1 MSLLPPPADA
11 SLLPEDGGAEE
22 RASTVAPSSALVVD
36 DEEGIRSF
44 LARTLERRG
53 WRVET
58 AGSAEEAAAILV
70 NLHADVIVLDV
81 ALPGQSGLEWL
92 KQLDEAGFPGEVVL
106 MTAFADM
113 QTAIDALRAGA
124 ADFILKPFRAEQMVN
139 AINRCVERAR
149 LARENYVLRRQLA
162 KRRGVADAIVGGSPA
177 MERLRRLIERVA
189 PTPTTVLIQGES
201 GVGKELIARALHE
214 QSPRAGAPF
223 VALNCAAVAP
233 ELVEAELFGHVR
245 GAFTGARDGRKGLFY
260 YAHGGTLFLD
270 EVGELPLALQ
280 SKLLRVL
287 EERRVRPVGAEHEVP
302 VDVRVVAATN
312 RDLKAAAAAGRFR
325 QDLYFR
331 LAVMPLTAPP
341 LRERGDDVLELAALF
356 LGGLAQR
363 LGVAPLALTE
373 AAQAAMRAYPWPGNV
388 RELRNFIERAL
399 LFGEFPLED
408 LTAAEEPVESSP
420 VRGAAAAVSLAEV
433 EKRHILAVL
442 QSCGGS
448 KARAADLLGVSRK
461 TLDRKCAEWGL

>member
-1 MSLLPPPADA
+1 MPPDVPDIFDSASGAPLSDA
-11 SLLPEDGGAEE
+11 
-22 RASTVAPSSALVVD
+22 APPFALVVD

-58 AGSAEEAAAILV
+58 AESAEDAAALLADRHV
-70 NLHADVIVLDV
+70 DVIALDV
-81 ALPGQSGLEWL
+81 ALPGRSGLDWL

-113 QTAIDALRAGA
+113 QTAIEALRAGA

-139 AINRCVERAR
+139 AINRAMERAR
-149 LARENYVLRRQLA
+149 LTRENYVLRRQLA
-162 KRRGVADAIVGGSPA
+162 KRPGAAQAIVGESDA
-177 MERLRRLIERVA
+177 MIRLRQLIGRVA

-201 GVGKELIARALHE
+201 GVGKELVARALHE
-214 QSPRAGAPF
+214 QSPRAANPF
-223 VALNCAAVAP
+223 VALNCAAIAP

-245 GAFTGARDGRKGLFY
+245 GAFTGARDSRKGLFY

-270 EVGELPLALQ
+270 EIGELPSGLQ

-287 EERRVRPVGAEHEVP
+287 EERRIRPIGAEQEIP

-312 RDLKAAAAAGRFR
+312 RDLKAEAAAGRFR

-331 LAVMPLTAPP
+331 LAVLPLTAPP
-341 LRERGDDVLELAALF
+341 LRDRGADVLVLAEMFMADLS
-356 LGGLAQR
+356 QR
-363 LGVAPLALTE
+363 LGAPPLALTD
-373 AAQAAMRAYPWPGNV
+373 AARGAMLAYGWPGNV
-388 RELRNFIERAL
+388 RELRNFIERSL

-408 LTAAEEPVESSP
+408 LADDEN
-420 VRGAAAAVSLAEV
+420 RAAATATADDMNAPMSLAAV

-442 QSCGGS
+442 DSCGGS
-448 KARAADLLGVSRK
+448 KARAAELLGVSRK

>member
-1 MSLLPPPADA
+1 MPPDVPDIFDPA
-11 SLLPEDGGAEE
+11 SG
-22 RASTVAPSSALVVD
+22 APSPDAGQPFALVVD

-58 AGSAEEAAAILV
+58 AESAEDAAALLADRHV
-70 NLHADVIVLDV
+70 DVIALDV
-81 ALPGQSGLEWL
+81 ALPGRSGLEWL

-113 QTAIDALRAGA
+113 QTAIEALRAGA

-139 AINRCVERAR
+139 AITRAMERAR
-149 LARENYVLRRQLA
+149 LTRENYVLRRQLA
-162 KRRGVADAIVGGSPA
+162 KRPGAAQAIVGESDA
-177 MERLRRLIERVA
+177 MIRLRQLIGRVA

-201 GVGKELIARALHE
+201 GVGKELVARALHE
-214 QSPRAGAPF
+214 QSPRAANPF

-245 GAFTGARDGRKGLFY
+245 GAFTGARDSRKGLFY

-270 EVGELPLALQ
+270 EIGELPGGLQ

-287 EERRVRPVGAEHEVP
+287 EERRIRPVGAEQEIP

-312 RDLKAAAAAGRFR
+312 RDLKAEAAAGRFR

-341 LRERGDDVLELAALF
+341 LRHRGADALVLAEMFMADLS
-356 LGGLAQR
+356 QR
-363 LGVAPLALTE
+363 LGAPPLALTD
-373 AAQAAMRAYPWPGNV
+373 AA
-388 RELRNFIERAL
+388 
-399 LFGEFPLED
+399 
-408 LTAAEEPVESSP
+408 
-420 VRGAAAAVSLAEV
+420 RGAKIGRA
-433 EKRHILAVL
+433 
-442 QSCGGS
+442 SC
-448 KARAADLLGVSRK
+448 RERV
-461 TLDRKCAEWGL
+461 